1 MPRSGQEQELIM
13 NPNPSGS
20 AIGVVVRTLALAL
33 AGLVTA
39 SDRVA
44 VFAAIIVLVVVLT
57 AAVVVIMR
65 VFAGLTKARRDAV
78 TELVRAMRR
87 SGK

>member
-1 MPRSGQEQELIM
+1 MPRLGQEEELIM

-33 AGLVTA
+33 ASLVTA
-39 SDRVA
+39 SDPVA
-44 VFAAIIVLVVVLT
+44 VFAGIIVLVVVLV
-57 AAVVVIMR
+57 AAVIVIMR

-78 TELVRAMRR
+78 IELVRAMRR
-87 SGK
+87 SER

>member
-1 MPRSGQEQELIM
+1 M

-20 AIGVVVRTLALAL
+20 AIGGVVRTLALAL
-33 AGLVTA
+33 AGLVAA
-39 SDRVA
+39 SDPVA
-44 VFAAIIVLVVVLT
+44 VLAAIIVLVVVLT

-87 SGK
+87 RK

>member
-13 NPNPSGS
+13 NPKPSGS
-20 AIGVVVRTLALAL
+20 AIDVVVRTLVLAL
-33 AGLVTA
+33 VSLVTA
-39 SDRVA
+39 SDPVA
-44 VFAAIIVLVVVLT
+44 VFAAIILLIVALT

>member
-1 MPRSGQEQELIM
+1 M
-13 NPNPSGS
+13 NPKPSGS
-20 AIGVVVRTLALAL
+20 AIDVVVRTLVLAL
-33 AGLVTA
+33 VSLVTA
-39 SDRVA
+39 SDPVA
-44 VFAAIIVLVVVLT
+44 VFAAIIVLIVALT
-57 AAVVVIMR
+57 AAVVVIMW

>member
-1 MPRSGQEQELIM
+1 M
-13 NPNPSGS
+13 NPKPSGS
-20 AIGVVVRTLALAL
+20 AIDVVVRTLVLAL
-33 AGLVTA
+33 VSLVTA
-39 SDRVA
+39 SDPVA
-44 VFAAIIVLVVVLT
+44 VFAAIIVLIVALT

>member
-1 MPRSGQEQELIM
+1 
-13 NPNPSGS
+13 
-20 AIGVVVRTLALAL
+20 
-33 AGLVTA
+33 
-39 SDRVA
+39 
-44 VFAAIIVLVVVLT
+44 LVVVLT
-57 AAVVVIMR
+57 AAVVVIMW

>member
-1 MPRSGQEQELIM
+1 M

-20 AIGVVVRTLALAL
+20 AIDFVVRTLALAL
-33 AGLVTA
+33 VSLLTA
-39 SDRVA
+39 SDPVA
-44 VFAAIIVLVVVLT
+44 VFAAIIALVMVLA